1 MNAPRFAIYFTPA
14 RQTPLWTFG
23 AQWLGRDD
31 DNAEY
36 DLAPPFKEIPPEE
49 HAAMTAAP
57 RHYGFHATLKSPFA
71 LADGRSAENLRD
83 ALSDFA
89 KNQPPFPGPL
99 LQIGE
104 MNRFI
109 ALIPM
114 AENGALGRFASE
126 CVRAFDG
133 FRRAETPEQIARRH
147 AQDLTPRQRSLL
159 AAWGYPFVFEEFRF
173 HMTLTDQL
181 KNGQKKRPLT
191 LLRRH
196 FTEIAETP
204 LWLDA
209 ISLFQQPDRGAPFTL
224 AERYLLRG

>member
-14 RQTPLWTFG
+14 RQSPLWTFG

-31 DNAEY
+31 DNAEH
-36 DLAPPFKEIPPEE
+36 DLAPLFKEIPPET
-49 HAAMTAAP
+49 HAALTATP

-71 LADGRSAENLRD
+71 LADGRSAADLAE

-89 KNQPPFPGPL
+89 KNQPPFSGPPL
-99 LQIGE
+99 HVGE
-104 MNRFI
+104 MDRFI
-109 ALIPM
+109 ALIPVVQ
-114 AENGALGRFASE
+114 NVVLSRFANE

-147 AQDLTPRQRSLL
+147 AQNLTPRQRSLL
-159 AAWGYPFVFEEFRF
+159 AAWGYPFVFEEFHF
-173 HMTLTDQL
+173 HMTLTGPL
-181 KNGQKKRPLT
+181 KNDQKKHALP

-196 FTEIAETP
+196 FEDIAQAP

-209 ISLFQQPDRGAPFTL
+209 VSLFRQPDRTAPFTL
-224 AERYLLRG
+224 AERYPLRG